1 MNLKEIKCPN
11 CNANLTIKDNKK
23 NVICNYCKTE
33 FILNDETIKIEHSGT
48 IEITNNNLFEVAK
61 TTLEKFKDYDKSLIL
76 YKDLLTKYPHKREI
90 YLGLIRSITKDF
102 TIQSIN
108 GYQLTEINEYFR
120 KYKILSTKEDALI
133 YENKINELN
142 KIYWYNLLITNT
154 NNFNPNIIKEDLNT
168 IKQYYDNYQ
177 IYCKNKDQIV
187 KTKFE
192 EYITKYS
199 ENININKKNK
209 RKIII
214 SIVSIIA
221 IIIIILLII
230 LLTDKVKLK
239 NNSIKLSEI
248 NNNTLIEKNYNYFKK
263 YLKKGISSLE
273 ISDAKLNNE
282 KKTFDITVK
291 LKNIVTTKEKKY
303 SFKVIDDM
311 GPIITPINC
320 SFTDTDEI
328 NLYNCFELYDF
339 TDGKLDNKEAIINEN
354 NNDFKTEGIK
364 TIEVIAKDKD
374 GNENKLN
381 IDVNVGKTP
390 FKLEINLEDKLIVG
404 KKYTPVY
411 KITPNN
417 ITDKTVSYTYDK
429 NYIALENGL
438 IRVLKKGQT
447 EICAVS
453 NYNNQIKSCKN
464 VNLELVCKDS
474 YTFKVDGSKEVKLT
488 AGEIFCTGTYKIYAE
503 VTNKKEFY
511 SIKIKPKDS
520 NTFETMTIYK
530 NSSHLNDEG
539 NKYVLTDGHQVIT
552 SIGITSVKLIKTK

>member
-1 MNLKEIKCPN
+1 
-11 CNANLTIKDNKK
+11 
-23 NVICNYCKTE
+23 
-33 FILNDETIKIEHSGT
+33 
-48 IEITNNNLFEVAK
+48 
-61 TTLEKFKDYDKSLIL
+61 
-76 YKDLLTKYPHKREI
+76 
-90 YLGLIRSITKDF
+90 
-102 TIQSIN
+102 
-108 GYQLTEINEYFR
+108 
-120 KYKILSTKEDALI
+120 
-133 YENKINELN
+133 
-142 KIYWYNLLITNT
+142 
-154 NNFNPNIIKEDLNT
+154 
-168 IKQYYDNYQ
+168 
-177 IYCKNKDQIV
+177 
-187 KTKFE
+187 
-192 EYITKYS
+192 
-199 ENININKKNK
+199 
-209 RKIII
+209 
-214 SIVSIIA
+214 
-221 IIIIILLII
+221 
-230 LLTDKVKLK
+230 
-239 NNSIKLSEI
+239 
-248 NNNTLIEKNYNYFKK
+248 
-263 YLKKGISSLE
+263 
-273 ISDAKLNNE
+273 
-282 KKTFDITVK
+282 
-291 LKNIVTTKEKKY
+291 
-303 SFKVIDDM
+303 M